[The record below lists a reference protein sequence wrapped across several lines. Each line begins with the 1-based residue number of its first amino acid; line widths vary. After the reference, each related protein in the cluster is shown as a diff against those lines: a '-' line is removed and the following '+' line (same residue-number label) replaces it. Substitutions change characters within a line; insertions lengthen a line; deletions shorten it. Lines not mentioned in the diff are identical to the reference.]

1 MESITRGPRITHWPA
16 PPQVSWSP
24 ERQQAVC
31 QKLHTRVE
39 MPETVR
45 LERFLASS
53 GARPPLPGGARAE
66 PGKENEQQAAN
77 AEVGSPRAAAAAG
90 SMADAAH
97 TRQQRPLAGM
107 QARTGGSFY
116 GSGGSTAAA
125 SSGLLSPLGLQTSM
139 LQVFKR
145 CGTPAAFKGARCG
158 CGLSTVQQVACTC
171 CPSFLADIAGHCTL
185 PRVSVLHAMSCRPIH
200 LSMCSCLFAV
210 LLASTTTPSC
220 SRHWPSACWSASPAS
235 SMQSSRAQCLRRQGG
250 NSSSSTWSKGP
261 KSCLC
266 GRAAHTQARRSTCQ
280 RQM

>member
-1 MESITRGPRITHWPA
+1 MTHWPG
-16 PPQVSWSP
+16 PRQVSWSP

-53 GARPPLPGGARAE
+53 GARPPLPGGAAAE

-77 AEVGSPRAAAAAG
+77 AEVVSPQAAAGAG

-97 TRQQRPLAGM
+97 ARQQRPLAGM

-125 SSGLLSPLGLQTSM
+125 SSGLLSPLGLQTCTP
-139 LQVFKR
+139 QVFKR

-158 CGLSTVQQVACTC
+158 CGLSAGSMHLL
-171 CPSFLADIAGHCTL
+171 PLFPADIAGHCTL
-185 PRVSVLHAMSCRPIH
+185 PPVSASPAMPCHRSH

-210 LLASTTTPSC
+210 ALGSTTTPSC
-220 SRHWPSACWSASPAS
+220 SRRWPSACWSASLAS

-250 NSSSSTWSKGP
+250 SRSRSSSWSRGP

-266 GRAAHTQARRSTCQ
+266 GRAAHTLAQPRRSTCQ
-280 RQM
+280 QM